1 MPNVVGQID
10 YECCERCLHYQP
22 NRGGCEPMEEE
33 RQILYIDWLTETIR
47 CQEFKEKES

>member
-1 MPNVVGQID
+1 VLRTVPALPAKQ
-10 YECCERCLHYQP
+10 
-22 NRGGCEPMEEE
+22 GGCEPMEEE